1 MEISRMLSAAMHVKH
16 IPELEQL
23 RRSDPSLFAEL
34 HRMQKWQGREL
45 RTQGERPA
53 RDFNAPKLEKAKAL
67 RQLRMEKDVFLSE
80 EVQEAMG
87 EDNHANMQIVHARTR
102 EGLARLLGHPPSV
115 REWQTLRAQRFH
127 YAGDPDAAACSL
139 QVQNDHMRQGTLE
152 QGVSAAPDVP
162 LFALEDE
169 AEEAAAAAAATACD
183 SRGEKEFG
191 KVGRCRVKATATT
204 LLQYVQ
210 SKQRPLIVV
219 AGSIT

>member
-1 MEISRMLSAAMHVKH
+1 MLSAAMHVKH

-53 RDFNAPKLEKAKAL
+53 RDFNAPKLEKAEAL

-102 EGLARLLGHPPSV
+102 E
-115 REWQTLRAQRFH
+115 
-127 YAGDPDAAACSL
+127 
-139 QVQNDHMRQGTLE
+139 
-152 QGVSAAPDVP
+152 
-162 LFALEDE
+162 
-169 AEEAAAAAAATACD
+169 
-183 SRGEKEFG
+183 
-191 KVGRCRVKATATT
+191 
-204 LLQYVQ
+204 
-210 SKQRPLIVV
+210 
-219 AGSIT
+219 